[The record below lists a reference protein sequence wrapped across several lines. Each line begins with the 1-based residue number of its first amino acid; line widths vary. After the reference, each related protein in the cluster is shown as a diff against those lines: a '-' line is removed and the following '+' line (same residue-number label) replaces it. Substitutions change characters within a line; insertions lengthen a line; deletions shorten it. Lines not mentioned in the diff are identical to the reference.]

1 MLILHGGE
9 HLKEM
14 LGRNNRSMN
23 KKTILSLFLLLIIS
37 GNLFCQYA
45 TEKKLRL
52 WYDQPAMFSKADLKK
67 GKEIDAEWIKALP
80 VGNGFLG
87 AMVFGNVNN
96 EIIQLNEKSLW
107 SGSPDGNNNPEAAD
121 SLNKIRQ
128 LLFEKK
134 YKEANELTEKTQVC
148 KGVGSGKGSG
158 ADSPYGSFQ
167 ILCNLLLDF
176 GKNTIYNKYI
186 RELDLNNGVIKISYN
201 QDGVTYQRE
210 IFVSYP
216 DRVLVIHLTAS
227 KNGSLSFKTSLTRP
241 ELFTTINDKN
251 VLLLHGTLKNGKG
264 GEGMQYAARLKTIAT
279 GGTVACSDSLITIKN
294 ADEVVLL
301 LTAATNYRQE
311 YPSYIGDDPIIK
323 TRDQLIK
330 ASAKSYAVL
339 LKNHVED
346 YSALFSKVS
355 LNLSD
360 GGPDTIPTDIR
371 LKNQEKNPDD
381 LHLQEIYF
389 QYGRYLLISSSR
401 EGSLPANLQGIWS
414 NKVQAPWNCD
424 YHTNINLQMN
434 YWPADVTNLRECFEP
449 FTALIESLVKPG
461 EVTAAVQYHANGWC
475 TEPITNVWG
484 YTAPGEG
491 TGWGMYVAGGGW
503 LCQHLWDHYTFTMDH
518 KYLERVYP
526 VMLKAAQ
533 FYLDW
538 LVKDPATGK
547 LVSGPST
554 SPENQF
560 IAPDG
565 SLGSVCM
572 GPSHDQEVLH
582 ELFTN
587 VLEASRILSDNN
599 SLLIKIANALSD
611 LATPQ
616 ISSDG
621 RIMEW
626 SEEFKETD
634 PRHRHV
640 SHLYMLYPGNQIDPR
655 TTPELASAARKS
667 LDIRTDVGTGWS
679 LAWKI
684 NFWARLKDGDRA
696 YQLLKNLLHPT
707 ENHMLN
713 MSDAGGTYPNMFC
726 AHPPFQIDGNFGG
739 TAGIAEMLLQ
749 SQNGYI
755 ELLPA
760 LPKVWKDGEVKG
772 LVARGGFVVDIKWKN
787 SIPQKVVIKANVKN
801 KCIVRSAFALKVDG
815 LTQKFTKQGGS
826 YVLEFNAEQGNV
838 YELSPI

>member
-1 MLILHGGE
+1 
-9 HLKEM
+9 
-14 LGRNNRSMN
+14 MN
-23 KKTILSLFLLLIIS
+23 KKTNFTLFFLLIITI
-37 GNLFCQYA
+37 NLFCQSEA
-45 TEKKLRL
+45 EKKLSL
-52 WYDQPAMFSKADLKK
+52 WYDKPVRSSTVDVKN
-67 GKEIDAEWIKALP
+67 GKENDAEWIKALP

-87 AMVFGNVNN
+87 AMVYGDVNH

-107 SGSPDGNNNPEAAD
+107 SGSNDDNNNPEAAE
-121 SLNKIRQ
+121 SLDKIRQ

-148 KGVGSGKGSG
+148 KGVGSARGNG
-158 ADSPYGSFQ
+158 ASSPYGSFQ
-167 ILCNLLLDF
+167 ILGNLSLNFD
-176 GKNTIYNKYI
+176 KNTMYSNYI
-186 RELDLNNGVIKISYN
+186 RELDLNHGVMKISYN
-201 QDGVTYQRE
+201 QNGISYQRE
-210 IFVSYP
+210 IFISYP

-227 KNGSLSFKTSLTRP
+227 KKGAISFKAALTRP
-241 ELFTTINDKN
+241 ERFASGNEKN
-251 VLLLHGTLKNGKG
+251 NLMMFGTLDNGKG
-264 GEGMQYAARLKTIAT
+264 GDGMQYAARLKATTT
-279 GGTVACSDSLITIKN
+279 GGNVAYSDSLITIQS
-294 ADEVVLL
+294 ADEVMLL
-301 LTAATNYRQE
+301 LTAATNYKQE
-311 YPSYIGDDPIIK
+311 YPAYIGDDPKIK
-323 TRDQLIK
+323 TRDQLNK
-330 ASAKSYAVL
+330 AASKPYATL
-339 LKNHVED
+339 LKTHVDD

-360 GGPDTIPTDIR
+360 GGPDSIPTDIR

-414 NKVQAPWNCD
+414 NKIQAPWNCD
-424 YHTNINLQMN
+424 YHTNINVQMN
-434 YWPADVTNLRECFEP
+434 YWPADITNLGECFGP
-449 FTALIESLVKPG
+449 VSDLIGSLVKPG
-461 EVTAAVQYHANGWC
+461 EVTATVQYHANGWC

-503 LCQHLWDHYTFTMDH
+503 LCHHLWDHYLFTLDR

-565 SLGSVCM
+565 SPGSVCM

-587 VLEASRILSDNN
+587 ILEASRILSDNN
-599 SLLIKIANALSD
+599 SLLIKIANALPD

-634 PRHRHV
+634 IRHRHV
-640 SHLYMLYPGNQIDPR
+640 SHLYMLYPGNQIDPLK
-655 TTPELASAARKS
+655 TPELAKAARKS
-667 LDIRTDVGTGWS
+667 LDVRTDVGTGWS

-696 YQLLKNLLHPT
+696 YQLLKNLLHAT
-707 ENHMLN
+707 ENYMLN

-749 SQNGYI
+749 SHNGCI

-772 LVARGGFVVDIKWKN
+772 LVARGGFVVDIKWEN
-787 SIPQKVVIKANVKN
+787 SRPLKVVIKANVKN

-815 LTQKFTKQGGS
+815 LTEKSMEQGGS